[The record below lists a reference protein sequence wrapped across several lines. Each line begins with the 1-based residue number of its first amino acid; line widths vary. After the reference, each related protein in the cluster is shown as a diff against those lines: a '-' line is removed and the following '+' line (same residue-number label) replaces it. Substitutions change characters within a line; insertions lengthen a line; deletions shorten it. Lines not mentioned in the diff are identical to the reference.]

1 MSSTTPLWTW
11 LAASATLV
19 IVMAYEAL
27 QWLPGR
33 NTPDTLSRAAHAKL
47 RAEWLHALSTQ
58 HGSEILA
65 VQTIRNSLMS
75 STLTASTAALG
86 LMGTVTLIGAPL
98 LNASLNHL
106 PSEPFAFTP
115 RLMLELALMGTLF
128 AALACSTMAVRY
140 YNHSS
145 FIGSL
150 PVGSAERARW
160 QDTGVTY
167 LRRAGVLYSWGLRG
181 LLMVAPLVAGIA
193 HPLAGPVAAL
203 VLVAVLVGFDRF
215 AQF

>member
-1 MSSTTPLWTW
+1 MTNSTPLWAW
-11 LAASATLV
+11 LAAVGTLI
-19 IVMAYEAL
+19 IVLAYEAL

-33 NTPDTLSRAAHAKL
+33 RTPDTLSRAAHARL
-47 RAEWLHALSTQ
+47 RAEWLHALASQ
-58 HGSEILA
+58 PGSEILA
-65 VQTIRNSLMS
+65 VQTLRNSLMS

-86 LMGTVTLIGAPL
+86 LMGTVTLIGAPML
-98 LNASLNHL
+98 TAAVNHL
-106 PSEPFAFTP
+106 PGEPFAFTP
-115 RLMLELALMGTLF
+115 RLLLELALMATLF

-140 YNHSS
+140 YNHAS
-145 FIGSL
+145 FIGAL

-193 HPLAGPVAAL
+193 HPLAGPIAAL
-203 VLVAVLVGFDRF
+203 ALVVVLVGFDRF
-215 AQF
+215 SA